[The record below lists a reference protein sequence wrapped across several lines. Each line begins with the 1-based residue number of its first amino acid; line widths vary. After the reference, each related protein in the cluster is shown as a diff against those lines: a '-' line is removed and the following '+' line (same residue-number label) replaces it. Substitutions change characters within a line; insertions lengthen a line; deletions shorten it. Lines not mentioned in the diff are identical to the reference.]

1 MTVEFDPIGFV
12 RENQTK
18 TPLSL
23 PETDISPILP
33 PDQQLKPETQDSPEP
48 PQPAQSSP
56 ILEVTSTPVNP
67 PVAPIAGIL
76 RRTNLTDEK
85 GYPIAR
91 DNQGRLYR
99 IPPDFTP
106 KIRFNPTLEIKRISP
121 ALEIVSCSPPSSVTQ
136 VEPSVQDPVTSAP
149 QETKTRS
156 GCLVKKPDR
165 YGDWDEGTPEEI
177 KITPQERQKK
187 EDWEEN
193 TKKEDK
199 LPDSNLKQ
207 SDSLHMKVGPKIN
220 EPEEKQ
226 ATPPSSPE
234 DEFHSPVQR
243 KIIH

>member
-1 MTVEFDPIGFV
+1 M
-12 RENQTK
+12 
-18 TPLSL
+18 
-23 PETDISPILP
+23 
-33 PDQQLKPETQDSPEP
+33 
-48 PQPAQSSP
+48 
-56 ILEVTSTPVNP
+56 
-67 PVAPIAGIL
+67 
-76 RRTNLTDEK
+76 
-85 GYPIAR
+85 
-91 DNQGRLYR
+91 
-99 IPPDFTP
+99 
-106 KIRFNPTLEIKRISP
+106 
-121 ALEIVSCSPPSSVTQ
+121 TQ